1 MLKPS
6 IQNLTTYNELITS
19 LITLRLIL
27 KDTDKEPRSLH
38 EDYMRST

>member
-27 KDTDKEPRSLH
+27 KDTEKEPRRLH
-38 EDYMRST
+38 EDYMSSI